1 MPEFSYKAKNMQ
13 GSAVNGVLEAA
24 SSEALEALL
33 NERGYFLL
41 ESRINEQSLSLASF
55 TERVNKRDLAVFCRQ
70 LSVVLNSGITIL
82 EAISILS
89 EQVQKKTFRA
99 ALATVRDDLQKGRLL
114 SQAMGAF
121 PSIFPEFL
129 LNMVRIG
136 EASGTLE
143 TVMEQMADFYENED
157 RINRKVK
164 SAMTYPAIL
173 SVMLVGVVILL
184 MVAVLPTFSGVLN
197 DMGGQMPGIT
207 RALMAISDF
216 MTANIVYILIVIGL
230 VIAFRYYYIRTEN
243 GRLRSDT
250 FKITHSLFKNVNVKV
265 VTARFARSLGI
276 LLKSGMNIIN
286 AFDLM
291 AGLMGNRA
299 VEQRFMKS
307 AEEVEQGRGI
317 SESLAKMRLF
327 PPLLIHMVAIG
338 EQTGELD
345 QMLTRT
351 SRFFDD
357 EVDVAIQK
365 LTAMIEP
372 IMIILL
378 AGVIAVVLLSIFL
391 PMLEIMNNVH

>member
-13 GSAVNGVLEAA
+13 GNMLSGVLEAA
-24 SSEALEALL
+24 SGEALESLL

-41 ESRINEQSLSLASF
+41 ESRLNEQSLSLSGF

-82 EAISILS
+82 EAVTILS
-89 EQVQKKTFRA
+89 AQVQKKSFRA
-99 ALATVRDDLQKGRLL
+99 ALTTVRDDLQKGRLL
-114 SQAMGAF
+114 SQAIGSF

-129 LNMVRIG
+129 VNMVRIG

-143 TVMEQMADFYENED
+143 TVAERMAEYYENED

-164 SAMTYPAIL
+164 SAMTYPTIL
-173 SVMLVGVVILL
+173 GVMLVGVVILL
-184 MVAVLPTFSGVLN
+184 MVAVLPTFSGVLK

-207 RALMAISDF
+207 RALMAMSAF
-216 MTANIVYILIVIGL
+216 MSSNIVYIMAGIGGLIG
-230 VIAFRYYYIRTEN
+230 FRYYYIRTEN

-250 FKITHSLFKNVNVKV
+250 FKITYSPFKNVNVKV
-265 VTARFARSLGI
+265 VTARFARSLAI

-299 VEQRFMKS
+299 VERRFLKS

-317 SESLAKMRLF
+317 SESLAKMELF
-327 PPLLIHMVAIG
+327 PPLLLHMVAVG

-345 QMLTRT
+345 QMLDRT
-351 SRFFDD
+351 SGFFDD
-357 EVDVAIQK
+357 EVDAAIQK
-365 LTAMIEP
+365 MTAMLEP
-372 IMIILL
+372 LMIVIL

-391 PMLEIMNNVH
+391 PMLEIMNTIQ